1 MSTILI
7 TGANRG
13 IGLALTEAFAS
24 RGDLV
29 IAAVRNPT
37 HLEELAAVMAT
48 HPDTI
53 EVHRLEVTD
62 PASIAALAER
72 LAGRPIDVL
81 INNAGVIGP
90 ERQSSLDMDFDG
102 WLETLKVNTL
112 APLAI
117 AQAFLPNL
125 RLGLHPKILT
135 VSSGMG
141 SMAFTKSDRVAYRTS
156 KAAVNKAMQCLATDL
171 KGEGIA
177 VSVCHPG
184 WVKTGLGGD
193 GAEISPEM
201 SATGITRIVDH
212 MSLSHSPAFHAWD
225 GAAIPW

>member
-13 IGLALTEAFAS
+13 IGLALAEAFAA
-24 RGDLV
+24 RGDMV

-37 HLEELAAVMAT
+37 RLEDLAAVMAA

-62 PASIAALAER
+62 RASIAALAER

-81 INNAGVIGP
+81 INNAGIIGP

-112 APLAI
+112 APLAV

-125 RLGLHPKILT
+125 RLGRHPKILT

-141 SMAFTKSDRVAYRTS
+141 SMAFTKSDRVAYRSS

-184 WVKTGLGGD
+184 WVKTGLGGS

>member
-1 MSTILI
+1 MATILI

-13 IGLALTEAFAS
+13 IGLALAEAFAG
-24 RGDLV
+24 RGDRV
-29 IAAVRNPT
+29 IATVRRPDD
-37 HLEELAAVMAT
+37 LEELAAVMARF
-48 HPDTI
+48 PDAI

-62 PASIAALAER
+62 PASIASLAER

-102 WLETLKVNTL
+102 WLETLKINTI

-117 AQAFLPNL
+117 AQALLPNL
-125 RLGLHPKILT
+125 RRGEHPKILT

-141 SMAFTKSDRVAYRTS
+141 SMAFPKSDRVAYRTS

-177 VSVCHPG
+177 VAVCHPG
-184 WVKTGLGGD
+184 WVKTGIGGAH
-193 GAEISPEM
+193 AEISPEM
-201 SATGITRIVDH
+201 SATGLTRIIDR
-212 MSLSHSPAFHAWD
+212 MSLSHSPEFLAWD
-225 GAAIPW
+225 GAIVPW